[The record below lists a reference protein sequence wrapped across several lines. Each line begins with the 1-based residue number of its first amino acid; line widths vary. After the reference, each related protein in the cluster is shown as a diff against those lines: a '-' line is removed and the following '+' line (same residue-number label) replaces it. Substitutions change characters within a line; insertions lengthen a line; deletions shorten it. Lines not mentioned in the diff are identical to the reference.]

1 MKSDRTQNKTTR
13 QDPSDQRVVLVS
25 ASLRRPAEA
34 GTKAPEAAAQ
44 PAADAPAGV
53 RPADGGSGQRPPA
66 AVAPALRR
74 KESFWA
80 GIAAWSAILFALI
93 VGVSVLGWFYWTGD
107 SRATS
112 SFFSRVL
119 HRSRTTEQAVTAPPA
134 VVERR
139 RAVDGL
145 PLAEGVVEDYVA
157 VMIENMIDSR
167 PLAGLSEA
175 PLVIEAPVEGGITR
189 FLAVYPPGSA
199 VSRVGPVRSA
209 RPYYLD
215 WADEFDALY
224 AHVGGSPEALDKIS
238 GSDLRD
244 LNQFSWGK
252 YFWRDS
258 GRKAPHNV
266 YTSAELL
273 GKAAAAVFAEH
284 QLRPVASW
292 KFKDET
298 PAADRPEATAD
309 LVVEYS
315 TPAYRVTWKY
325 DRAGNVYRR
334 WQGDDEQRD
343 EGGAPVL
350 AKNVV
355 VQYMQI
361 RILDEIGRR
370 RIETQGEGQA
380 LLALDG
386 RSFAATWKKPSA
398 AERTRYFDE
407 NGSEIALNAGTTWIE
422 VVPIGATIKH

>member
-1 MKSDRTQNKTTR
+1 MKSDRPENKTTR

-25 ASLRRPAEA
+25 ASLR
-34 GTKAPEAAAQ
+34 Q
-44 PAADAPAGV
+44 PAAVRPPAAAGNAPAEG
-53 RPADGGSGQRPPA
+53 RPADGGRGPEPPA
-66 AVAPALRR
+66 GVPPFPRG

-80 GIAAWSAILFALI
+80 EVASWSVILIALI

-107 SRATS
+107 SRSTS
-112 SFFSRVL
+112 TFFSRL
-119 HRSRTTEQAVTAPPA
+119 LRRDKPAEQAVVAPPPP
-134 VVERR
+134 VSERR

-145 PLAEGVVEDYVA
+145 PLADGVTEDYVA
-157 VMIENMIDSR
+157 VMVENMIDSR

-189 FLAVYPPGSA
+189 FLVVYAPGSA
-199 VSRVGPVRSA
+199 VSRIGPVRSA

-224 AHVGGSPEALDKIS
+224 AHVGGSPEALEKIS
-238 GSDLRD
+238 DSDLRD
-244 LNQFSWGK
+244 LNQFNRGK

-273 GKAAAAVFAEH
+273 GQAVAAVFPER
-284 QLRPVASW
+284 QVRPTASW
-292 KFKDET
+292 KFKDDT
-298 PAADRPEATAD
+298 PAEDRPETAAD
-309 LVVEYS
+309 LVIEYS

-334 WQGDDEQRD
+334 WQGEDEQRD

-361 RILDEIGRR
+361 RILDEVGRR
-370 RIETQGEGQA
+370 RIETRGEGRA

-386 RSFAATWKKPSA
+386 KTFAAVWKKPSA

-407 NGSEIALNAGTTWIE
+407 SGSEIALNSGTTWIE
-422 VVPIGATIKH
+422 VVPVGANVKH